1 MTRLRPA
8 LDERRRITFRQY
20 AVTTL
25 LTGAGQADS
34 AAALAALTG
43 IEERD
48 PTIDRRV
55 IEVGMCQ
62 PEWVRRRDGITR
74 ATVRGAMAD
83 RLPPE
88 IVHRT
93 RRGEQLPDWL
103 DVMTTARTEL
113 AHELEQ
119 LEQHPLSLELIDTAR
134 LRRLILEWPERTA
147 SADPAVVTDYRHVL
161 LRALVISRYLRWFE
175 RRGATTARP
184 TARR

>member
-1 MTRLRPA
+1 MTRLRPT
-8 LDERRRITFRQY
+8 LDERRRIRFRQY

-25 LTGAGQADS
+25 LTGAGQAES

-62 PEWVRRRDGITR
+62 PEWVRRHDGITR
-74 ATVRGAMAD
+74 ATVRAAMSD

-119 LEQHPLSLELIDTAR
+119 LEQHPMSRELIDTAR
-134 LRRLILEWPERTA
+134 LRRLMYAWPERTA
-147 SADPAVVTDYRHVL
+147 NADPAVVTDYRQVL
-161 LRALVISRYLRWFE
+161 LRALVISRYMRWFE
-175 RRGATTARP
+175 QRGP
-184 TARR
+184 TSTRASFCR